1 MANILDYLDWRG
13 DVTLEEKEF
22 NEVDNLILSELAYAD
37 MDGIAPS
44 PEEGGTMPLS
54 EIWHIYQEKGTDQ
67 SYLVNNPKRL
77 LERAASSARFGGLQ
91 LGRYVNEV
99 DHAREIQFSAVTFY
113 LPDGTAYVAY
123 RGTDNTIVG
132 WREDFNICYL
142 NETPGQAQAVAYL
155 NSIAEETD
163 CPLRVGGHS
172 KGGNLAIFAAAFC
185 EGEVKER
192 IMTVYS
198 NDGPGFNQT
207 VADMEEYRAILPK
220 VDLILPESSVVGILL
235 TNDAQRRVIKS
246 SANGPLQHDPYTWQ
260 VMGPAFVPADGLS
273 NASLFM
279 NEALGKWIGGLNEEQ
294 KKILVSAV
302 FDSLDA
308 SGAQT
313 LAEMNANK
321 WVSYNAVL
329 KAVREMAPEMQKEVW
344 GILMSLATVSRDVLW
359 NEAKR
364 SPTPGRGAEPA
375 DETNG

>member
-185 EGEVKER
+185 E
-192 IMTVYS
+192 
-198 NDGPGFNQT
+198 
-207 VADMEEYRAILPK
+207 PK

-364 SPTPGRGAEPA
+364 SFTPGRGAEPA

>member
-155 NSIAEETD
+155 NSIVEETD

-294 KKILVSAV
+294 KKILVSVV

-364 SPTPGRGAEPA
+364 SFTPGRGAEPA